1 MFVNP
6 LIKCTILFV
15 PIFTVVIIGA
25 IGCFFCG
32 ISMIETIAFISDG
45 GCFLPPPTMFAMP
58 EVHIQS
64 SKLINTSLISPS
76 FMSAKSLKLRPSSA
90 KHLSVKISFNVPSF
104 F

>member
-25 IGCFFCG
+25 IGRFFCG
-32 ISMIETIAFISDG
+32 ISMIKTIAFFSVG
-45 GCFLPPPTMFAMP
+45 ACFLPPPTMFAMP

-64 SKLINTSLISPS
+64 SFLFFKSSKTIVPTQHPVMDIDINIKIHS
-76 FMSAKSLKLRPSSA
+76 
-90 KHLSVKISFNVPSF
+90 KISIFNPPS
-104 F
+104 